1 MKQRVVCLPTTK
13 RLMRF
18 ESQCIE
24 IPVEINLPRPRIRLD
39 SEPIRYLKSIP
50 RYKYYFLQEADID
63 FEQFG
68 DHNDRP
74 SPSQHEYK
82 STIADSSA
90 NIVTGQES
98 DDMISSLENLSQN
111 DASSLQLSL
120 NTPLLADNILDQN
133 QLQTTNSSYE
143 CTPDEQSYARLP
155 NVDIDN
161 GSLTDDNGHNNG
173 LDIQTQNPFT
183 ADIKAGEGMANNN
196 NENREDEDINSQ
208 DSEELQNLCNYI
220 HYCLYI
226 FHGLYSPDKVREFS
240 KNRLEYRI
248 RTLMLNFKYV
258 DAFTLCLQSTK
269 SPLCALKIFE
279 YFSKDTGYVPLR
291 RADLRFL
298 IYYLLSHFINH
309 QYDLTECERFFLA
322 DLDYYLL
329 ELAYVL
335 YFNNNNTDLEQ
346 NLNEKFKTLIARTEG
361 ETNSNFYQQQQE
373 QQQHLQNEEQHNHQ
387 NQQHH
392 ATHKLE
398 DTDVIFEMLS
408 VKFKTIVCQ
417 RLLKFCNN

>member
-39 SEPIRYLKSIP
+39 TEPIRYLKSIP

-63 FEQFG
+63 LEHFG
-68 DHNDRP
+68 DLINRTSP
-74 SPSQHEYK
+74 SPQEYK
-82 STIADSSA
+82 STTQADSSA
-90 NIVTGQES
+90 NVVTGQES

-120 NTPLLADNILDQN
+120 NAPLLGENMQ
-133 QLQTTNSSYE
+133 QQTTNSSYE
-143 CTPDEQSYARLP
+143 CTPEEQSYARLP
-155 NVDIDN
+155 NVDNDN
-161 GSLTDDNGHNNG
+161 GSLTDDNGQNNC
-173 LDIQTQNPFT
+173 LDLLLQDKTAVDATPTAENPLL
-183 ADIKAGEGMANNN
+183 NNN
-196 NENREDEDINSQ
+196 NIANESSGTAEAGLADN
-208 DSEELQNLCNYI
+208 EELQNLCNYI

-258 DAFTLCLQSTK
+258 DAFKLCLQSTK
-269 SPLCALKIFE
+269 NSLCALKVFE

-291 RADLRFL
+291 RSDLRFL
-298 IYYLLSHFINH
+298 IYYLLTHFITH
-309 QYDLTECERFFLA
+309 KYDLTECERFFLA
-322 DLDYYLL
+322 DLDYYLM

-346 NLNEKFKTLIARTEG
+346 NLNEKFKVLIARSDDTTQTQTQ
-361 ETNSNFYQQQQE
+361 TNTNFYQQQE
-373 QQQHLQNEEQHNHQ
+373 KLKAEED
-387 NQQHH
+387 HH
-392 ATHKLE
+392 STHKLE
-398 DTDVIFEMLS
+398 DTDVIFETLT
-408 VKFKTIVCQ
+408 VKFKTIICQ
-417 RLLKFCNN
+417 RLLKFCNS

>member
-39 SEPIRYLKSIP
+39 TEPIRYLKSIP

-63 FEQFG
+63 LEHFG
-68 DHNDRP
+68 DLLNRTSP
-74 SPSQHEYK
+74 SPQEYK
-82 STIADSSA
+82 STTQADSSA
-90 NIVTGQES
+90 NVVTGQES

-120 NTPLLADNILDQN
+120 NTPLLAEH
-133 QLQTTNSSYE
+133 LQQQTPNSSYE
-143 CTPDEQSYARLP
+143 CTPEEQSYVRLP
-155 NVDIDN
+155 NVDNDN
-161 GSLTDDNGHNNG
+161 GSLTDDKD
-173 LDIQTQNPFT
+173 LLLQDKTPIDATPT
-183 ADIKAGEGMANNN
+183 AENAVLNNN
-196 NENREDEDINSQ
+196 NVTNGSSGTAEAADTKE
-208 DSEELQNLCNYI
+208 SEELQNLCNYI

-258 DAFTLCLQSTK
+258 DAFKLCLQSTK
-269 SPLCALKIFE
+269 NSLCALKVFE

-298 IYYLLSHFINH
+298 IYYLLTHFITNK
-309 QYDLTECERFFLA
+309 YDMTECERFFLA
-322 DLDYYLL
+322 DLDYYLM

-346 NLNEKFKTLIARTEG
+346 NLNEKFKVLIARSDDST
-361 ETNSNFYQQQQE
+361 ETNTNFYQQQE
-373 QQQHLQNEEQHNHQ
+373 KLKAEED
-387 NQQHH
+387 HH
-392 ATHKLE
+392 STHKLE
-398 DTDVIFEMLS
+398 ETDVIFETLT
-408 VKFKTIVCQ
+408 VKFKTIICQ
-417 RLLKFCNN
+417 RLLKFCNS